1 MSFEILFGALRG
13 LFGRVY
19 WNADSD
25 SVRVDLVLQF
35 KQERNS
41 DQATLPDNTVAQ
53 KIAHLLGM
61 NVTEMTKAFLKPRI
75 KVGRDYVTKAQTKE
89 QVGTFIENTPTTNY
103 IGCTSIDITLLMFLG
118 CRLLEMLLGFIF
130 HNEEHGNGV
139 IVEACGILKMG
150 S

>member
-1 MSFEILFGALRG
+1 M
-13 LFGRVY
+13 
-19 WNADSD
+19 
-25 SVRVDLVLQF
+25 RVDLVLQF

-103 IGCTSIDITLLMFLG
+103 IDCTSIDITLLMFLG

-139 IVEACGILKMG
+139 IV
-150 S
+150 